1 MNQKELNEIRRRI
14 RPEHNNIRNIY
25 GCYVNTAKEIISSF
39 DASVALL
46 NQEEAEKYFY
56 LLKKTLSGAL
66 GKNLAELA
74 FETRSVA
81 EGKDLRLLSA
91 MLEKGTDDDV
101 LRDEFFRSIISTI
114 DMQDQNYLILLAQDI
129 YDVPHYGKDGEAD
142 ERGDVYRYLLCSICP
157 VKSGKA
163 ELGYSAEDRR
173 FCSAT
178 AGQIAAAPECG
189 FLYPAFDGRTANLY
203 GALLY
208 SKNISLSH
216 QDLADAVFHASVPM
230 CAGKQKEA
238 FEDVLTGALQK
249 GCTFDVI
256 QAMHEQLSER
266 IEAYKES
273 KDPEPMVITCEE
285 MGEILEKSGAES
297 TAVDAFKKEY
307 HKKLGNEAVL
317 RPGNLVNPKKMEIS
331 LPEIKISVDP
341 KFSYL
346 VQTRI
351 MDGKKYIII
360 SADSGVEIN
369 GVSVGIAQQ

>member
-39 DASVALL
+39 DASTGLL
-46 NQEEAEKYFY
+46 SQDEAEKYFF

-66 GKNLAELA
+66 GKNLAELE

-91 MLEKGTDDDV
+91 MLAKGPGDDV
-101 LRDEFFRSIISTI
+101 LRDEFFRSIISSI

-129 YDVPHYGKDGEAD
+129 YDVPQHTKDGEAD
-142 ERGDVYRYLLCSICP
+142 DRGDVYRYLLCSICP

-173 FCSAT
+173 FCTSS

-208 SKNISLSH
+208 SRNINLSH
-216 QDLADAVFHASVPM
+216 QDLADAVFHASAPM
-230 CAGKQKEA
+230 CAGEQKET
-238 FEDVLTGALQK
+238 FEDVLTGALK
-249 GCTFDVI
+249 KNCTFDVI

-266 IEAYKES
+266 IEVYKES
-273 KDPEPMVITCEE
+273 KDPEPMTITCEE

-297 TAVDAFKKEY
+297 TAVETFTKEY
-307 HKKLGNEAVL
+307 RKKLGDQAVL
-317 RPGNLVNPKKMEIS
+317 RPGNLVNAKKMEIS
-331 LPEIKISVDP
+331 LPEVKISVDP
-341 KFSYL
+341 KFGYL
-346 VQTRI
+346 VQTMI
-351 MDGKKYIII
+351 LDGKKYIVI

-369 GVSVGIAQQ
+369 GVSVSIAQ